1 MDVVVIGAGEV
12 GSSIAASLADH
23 HEVVVID
30 VDADRVEALTYSHD
44 VLAIHGDGTSMGVLQ
59 EAGAGAADILIA
71 STDDDETN
79 LVACSTAAVLG
90 EAFTIARV
98 RNTTFLETWR
108 HAEGA
113 FGVDFMVC
121 TNLLTAETI
130 VRIAGLPAA
139 RDVDPFAGGRVQM
152 AEFSVDEASPLA
164 GQTVAEA
171 DRIEGLT
178 FAAVIDEEDVVI
190 PRGETVIRPGAKVV
204 VIGPPES
211 VGAFA
216 DTVAAAGDRTRDVVV
231 LGGDAIGRETVDL
244 LCDRGVQPTVV
255 EADADRAR
263 ILAERCADATVL
275 NHDPTDVEFLL
286 REHVDKADLAVVTLE
301 TDERTLLVSLL
312 ARQIGTRRTV
322 AVVNRGEYVQLF
334 EAVGVD
340 VAINPRELTAEEIT
354 RFTHDEHTE
363 NVALIESDRAEVVEV
378 EVDADS
384 ALVGRPIHEAVADLP
399 APVVV
404 GAITRD
410 GEVITP
416 RGETVVRPGDHVV
429 VFVET
434 PAVDDVLA
442 AL

>member
-1 MDVVVIGAGEV
+1 MEVVIIGAGEV

-23 HEVVVID
+23 HDVTVID
-30 VDADRVEALTYSHD
+30 VDADRVEALTYSED
-44 VLAIHGDGTSMGVLQ
+44 VLAIEGDGTSLAVL
-59 EAGAGAADILIA
+59 ESAGIAGADLLIA

-79 LVACSTAAVLG
+79 LVACSTASVVG
-90 EAFTIARV
+90 DAFTIARV
-98 RNTTFLETWR
+98 RNTNFLTTWR
-108 HAEGA
+108 RSQGA

-152 AEFSVDEASPLA
+152 AEFNVAEDSPLA
-164 GQTVAEA
+164 GQTVKEA
-171 DRIEGLT
+171 DRVDGLT
-178 FAAVIDEEDVVI
+178 FAAVIDDDRVTI
-190 PRGETVIRPGAKVV
+190 PTGETVIETGAKVV
-204 VIGPPES
+204 VIGTPES
-211 VGAFA
+211 VSAFA
-216 DTVAAAGDRTRDVVV
+216 ETIAAEADQTRNVVV
-231 LGGDAIGRETVDL
+231 LGGGAIGLETVKL
-244 LCDRGVQPTVV
+244 LCDRGVEPTVI
-255 EADADRAR
+255 EHDEERAR
-263 ILAERCADATVL
+263 VIAEECANATVL
-275 NHDPTDVEFLL
+275 NHDPTDVDFLL
-286 REHVDKADLAVVTLE
+286 REHVDKADLAVASLE
-301 TDERTLLVSLL
+301 ADERTLLVSLL

-322 AVVNRGEYVQLF
+322 AVVDRGEYVPLF

-354 RFTHDEHTE
+354 RFTHDTDTE
-363 NVALIESDRAEVVEV
+363 NVALIESDRAEVIEI

-384 ALVGRPIHEAVADLP
+384 LLVDRPIREAVEDLD
-399 APVVV
+399 APIVV

-416 RGETVVRPGDHVV
+416 RGDTVVAVGDHVV

-434 PAVDDVLA
+434 PAVEAVLA